1 MRIEE
6 IENNQNITLPNNMQ
20 LYRFNTDLKIISLE
34 QGEPKGLFE
43 YLYITANQDNP
54 PFIIQGIYFKYNN
67 QKKAIEDRHIR
78 IACKKYNINKWIIKL
93 ATPQNNII
101 LINLWNDTGRME
113 IGTTLSPSELS
124 NILNAIPWEWEEE
137 GEEETPTT
145 PPVEPQSTYPTEPSL
160 EPLEPQE
167 PQEPTQQESVPPQST
182 QNPQTINPQ
191 TIIAFDDETL
201 NTQPENIS
209 EGLGLPEPSHFNI
222 IDTIITIIT
231 FILLGILAYGFFE
244 LRMLPL
250 TITFAIASLTALIS
264 LILNIYKTKIKNE
277 PQPFI
282 TTFLNTISRS
292 ILIFYILF
300 ALVTIITAKLG
311 ILPESL
317 DELKDFVPFV

>member
-137 GEEETPTT
+137 GEEETS
-145 PPVEPQSTYPTEPSL
+145 VEPQNTYPTEPS
-160 EPLEPQE
+160 LEPQE
-167 PQEPTQQESVPPQST
+167 PQEPTQQENISPQIT
-182 QNPQTINPQ
+182 QNPQ

-201 NTQPENIS
+201 NPQPENIS

-250 TITFAIASLTALIS
+250 TITFTIASLTALIS

-282 TTFLNTISRS
+282 ITFLNTISRS